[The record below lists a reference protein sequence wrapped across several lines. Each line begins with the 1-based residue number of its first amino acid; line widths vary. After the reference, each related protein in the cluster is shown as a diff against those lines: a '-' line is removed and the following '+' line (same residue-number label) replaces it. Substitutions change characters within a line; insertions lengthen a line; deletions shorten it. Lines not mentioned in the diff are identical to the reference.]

1 MLKLLHTSDWHLG
14 KKLFKAERIEEQKLF
29 LQWLLKEI
37 EKQKVDYLLIAG
49 DIFDS
54 PHPPN
59 EALKLYFDFLH
70 ELALTKVKTI
80 IIGGNHDSGT
90 FLDAP
95 ANILLG
101 QNISVAGQLSTDLKK
116 HVHELKS
123 EQSDEV
129 VGLVTL
135 PYFRNWEVH
144 QMGRAWSIEEGSDFG
159 LNTIKR
165 FLQETSK
172 ELNHCQKKIL
182 LSHHL
187 FGLYS
192 AAGSEQA
199 IGLSGVDSIPNTAL
213 EGLFD
218 YVALGHIHKPQII
231 KKENPIIYYS
241 GSPIAMRFSETMKKS
256 LSLITISNNQLEQS
270 LIEIP
275 RFRELIQIECKEEEI
290 DQELDHLKKKELG
303 SLKHFVEFIVH
314 IKNPNQGLL
323 EKIKNSIEPD
333 HELLSTSFLFESDE
347 ELENDLYGEIK
358 RGLSLPEIFDHF
370 YKSKFKDSEGP
381 DEKLKED
388 FLDIMKRTQDN
399 Q

>member
-29 LQWLLKEI
+29 LDWLLVEI

-70 ELALTKVKTI
+70 VLAETKVKTI

-101 QNISVAGQLSTDLKK
+101 QNISVTGQLSTDLKK
-116 HVHELKS
+116 HIHELKTDHS
-123 EQSDEV
+123 NEI
-129 VGLVTL
+129 VGVVTL

-144 QMGRAWSIEEGSDFG
+144 QMGRTWGIEEGEDFG

-165 FLQETSK
+165 FLKETS
-172 ELNHCQKKIL
+172 EAINHCQKKVL

-187 FGLYS
+187 FGMYS

-199 IGLSGVDSIPNTAL
+199 IGLSGVESIPNNVL

-256 LSLITISNNQLEQS
+256 LSLLTIEKNQLNQT

-275 RFRELIQIECKEEEI
+275 RFRELIQIECREEEV
-290 DQELDHLKKKELG
+290 DKEL
-303 SLKHFVEFIVH
+303 
-314 IKNPNQGLL
+314 
-323 EKIKNSIEPD
+323 
-333 HELLSTSFLFESDE
+333 
-347 ELENDLYGEIK
+347 
-358 RGLSLPEIFDHF
+358 
-370 YKSKFKDSEGP
+370 
-381 DEKLKED
+381 
-388 FLDIMKRTQDN
+388 
-399 Q
+399 

>member
-1 MLKLLHTSDWHLG
+1 LLKLLHTSDWHLG

-29 LQWLLKEI
+29 LDWLLVEI

-70 ELALTKVKTI
+70 VLAETKVKTI

-101 QNISVAGQLSTDLKK
+101 QNISVTGQLSTDLKK
-116 HVHELKS
+116 HIHELKS
-123 EQSDEV
+123 DQSNEL
-129 VGLVTL
+129 VGVVTL

-144 QMGRAWSIEEGSDFG
+144 QMGRTWGIEEGEDFG

-165 FLQETSK
+165 FLKETS
-172 ELNHCQKKIL
+172 EAINHCQKKVL

-187 FGLYS
+187 FGMYS

-199 IGLSGVDSIPNTAL
+199 IGLSGVESIPNNVL

-256 LSLITISNNQLEQS
+256 LSLLTIEKNQLNQT

-275 RFRELIQIECKEEEI
+275 RFRELIQIECREEEV
-290 DQELDHLKKKELG
+290 DKELERLTKLEQG
-303 SLKHFVEFIVH
+303 PLKHFVEMIIH

-323 EKIKNSIEPD
+323 DKIKNAVEPA

-370 YKSKFKDSEGP
+370 YKSKFKDSDGP